1 MQFTTREATKSDV
14 PDILDLIRE
23 LAEFEKA
30 PEAVV
35 VTAQE
40 LEEAG
45 FGTNPSF
52 KCFVAEKDGTILGM
66 ALVYFRFSTWVGR
79 TIHLE
84 DLIVKN
90 DLRGKGIGNALYT
103 LVMAY
108 AKEKVRRVEWV
119 VLDWNKN
126 AIDFYEK
133 SGATVLKDWYL
144 TQMDE
149 AGLKRFIQSQHGS
162 I

>member
-1 MQFTTREATKSDV
+1 
-14 PDILDLIRE
+14 
-23 LAEFEKA
+23 
-30 PEAVV
+30 
-35 VTAQE
+35 
-40 LEEAG
+40 
-45 FGTNPSF
+45 
-52 KCFVAEKDGTILGM
+52 
-66 ALVYFRFSTWVGR
+66 
-79 TIHLE
+79 
-84 DLIVKN
+84 
-90 DLRGKGIGNALYT
+90 
-103 LVMAY
+103 VMAY
-108 AKEKVRRVEWV
+108 AAKEKVRRVEWV